1 MLAVQKA
8 LLAAL
13 AGLTVPNDTTGGAA
27 VAVPAYDA
35 VPANAGFPFVVV
47 RDHQVTPDD
56 TYDTETGRHTV
67 ELTVHSQYRGH
78 RQLIGALAAIKVR
91 LHQVALTLEDGVC
104 VACRV
109 ASVTTS
115 RDPDG
120 LTVLGS
126 VEIDLLV
133 ETPDT

>member
-1 MLAVQKA
+1 M
-8 LLAAL
+8 
-13 AGLTVPNDTTGGAA
+13 
-27 VAVPAYDA
+27 PAYDF

-115 RDPDG
+115 RDPERIDG
-120 LTVLGS
+120 TRQRRDRPLGR
-126 VEIDLLV
+126 
-133 ETPDT
+133 TPDT